1 MLTRCNFTM
10 YNTFDMKMTFF
21 ICKLLATLLI
31 LFTAWKGGGGHGSKS
46 QNGLQTFISWYIA
59 MRFSSLKLQE

>member
-21 ICKLLATLLI
+21 ICKVLAFVMHNFVNFI
-31 LFTAWKGGGGHGSKS
+31 YCVEGGRGGGRNHGSKS
-46 QNGLQTFISWYIA
+46 QNGLQTFISW
-59 MRFSSLKLQE
+59 